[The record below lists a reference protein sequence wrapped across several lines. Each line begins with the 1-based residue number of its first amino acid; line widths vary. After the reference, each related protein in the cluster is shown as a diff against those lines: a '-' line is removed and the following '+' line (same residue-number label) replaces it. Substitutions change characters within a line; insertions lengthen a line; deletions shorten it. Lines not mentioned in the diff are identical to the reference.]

1 MTFVSYKAQNTITLP
16 VRDWQVGVDTLAG
29 YNSTWRVQMVLY
41 SKDGRTDTI
50 YNVTSPTFDA
60 DTREF
65 TFTYNTT
72 PLDAEVVYMIRL
84 TEQTFNVV
92 WTNTKILA
100 FDRLLMLPS
109 GQTTSTYQ
117 PVLPTV
123 EETMNNQFKIY
134 GE

>member
-1 MTFVSYKAQNTITLP
+1 
-16 VRDWQVGVDTLAG
+16 
-29 YNSTWRVQMVLY
+29 
-41 SKDGRTDTI
+41 
-50 YNVTSPTFDA
+50 
-60 DTREF
+60 
-65 TFTYNTT
+65 
-72 PLDAEVVYMIRL
+72 MILL

-123 EETMNNQFKIY
+123 EETMDNQFKIY

>member
-1 MTFVSYKAQNTITLP
+1 
-16 VRDWQVGVDTLAG
+16 
-29 YNSTWRVQMVLY
+29 MVLY

-84 TEQTFNVV
+84 TEQTFNVA

>member
-1 MTFVSYKAQNTITLP
+1 MTFVSYKANNTITLP

-50 YNVTSPTFDA
+50 YNVTSPTFDK

-84 TEQTFNVV
+84 TEQTFNVT
-92 WTNTKILA
+92 WTNTKILVLIS
-100 FDRLLMLPS
+100 LLEFTSVLVQPLPMLAA
-109 GQTTSTYQ
+109 
-117 PVLPTV
+117 
-123 EETMNNQFKIY
+123 
-134 GE
+134 

>member
-16 VRDWQVGVDTLAG
+16 IRDWQNGVDTLAG
-29 YNSTWRVQMVLY
+29 YNTTFRVQMVLY
-41 SKDGRTDTI
+41 SKDGRTEII

-72 PLDAEVVYMIRL
+72 PLDAEVVYMVRL
-84 TEQTFNVV
+84 AEQTFNVSWV
-92 WTNTKILA
+92 NTKMLA

-109 GQTTSTYQ
+109 GQTTNTYQ
-117 PVLPTV
+117 PVLPTI